1 MSAQMQS
8 IFTNLARKFP
18 ETKFLKSISTLCIA
32 NFPDKDLPAVFVY
45 KNGQLLKQFIG
56 PMIFGSEKI
65 TIEGNV
71 LSGVTFSLMLWH
83 SCFHRSWMDNLYLRS
98 YHYDDARRS
107 SEEDESTVTQV
118 LRAVWLRLWL
128 AQFDA
133 WFEKINIW
141 MFICNNNQR
150 YTLFIV
156 SSSIYLMLNWS
167 NIIINIRSIF
177 KMEWVSSGGD

>member
-71 LSGVTFSLMLWH
+71 LSGVTFSLML
-83 SCFHRSWMDNLYLRS
+83 
-98 YHYDDARRS
+98 
-107 SEEDESTVTQV
+107 
-118 LRAVWLRLWL
+118 
-128 AQFDA
+128 
-133 WFEKINIW
+133 
-141 MFICNNNQR
+141 
-150 YTLFIV
+150 
-156 SSSIYLMLNWS
+156 
-167 NIIINIRSIF
+167 
-177 KMEWVSSGGD
+177 